1 MFAALALV
9 SAVCYGAADFI
20 GGLATKRA
28 GTLAVVVLSQLSGLL
43 LLLAMLPA
51 LPAATPTRLDY
62 IWGAIAG
69 LTGGTGVALL
79 YRALAIGV
87 MAVVA
92 PTTAVC
98 AVVIPVLV
106 AVSLGERPGLMTI
119 GGIALAIVAI
129 VLVSQSDHPEPEPRD
144 PHSPRGASAFSLAL
158 LAGVVIGL
166 FFVALARTSSEAGL
180 WPLVTARVVSVTLFT
195 ALALATSQAL
205 RIPLSVLGLVVG
217 AGILDMLANLLYLLA
232 TRAGP
237 LSVVVTLSSLYPA
250 STVLLARVVLH
261 ERLSSRQWAG
271 VAFALFAVVA
281 IVG

>member
-9 SAVCYGAADFI
+9 SAACYGAADFI

-62 IWGAIAG
+62 VWGAIAG
-69 LTGGTGVALL
+69 LTGGAGVALL

-106 AVSLGERPGLMTI
+106 AVGLGERPGPMTI

-129 VLVSQSDHPEPEPRD
+129 VLVSQSDHPEPEPSD
-144 PHSPRGASAFSLAL
+144 PHSRRGASAFSLAL
-158 LAGVVIGL
+158 MAGVVIGV

-180 WPLVTARVVSVTLFT
+180 WPLVTARIVSVTLFT
-195 ALALATSQAL
+195 ALAFATSHAL
-205 RIPLSVLGLVVG
+205 RIPLSVLGLVVS

-232 TRAGP
+232 ARSGP

-261 ERLSSRQWAG
+261 ERLSSRQWVG
-271 VAFALFAVVA
+271 VAFALVAVAA